1 LTKLTWVRWIECEA
15 HVREETNAFGMLDRK
30 PEKKGDGLEDQ
41 GVDGRIVVLCT
52 FKKQEYGAGSILI
65 L

>member
-1 LTKLTWVRWIECEA
+1 MDRMRGTCKRRDKCIWNVGWKTW
-15 HVREETNAFGMLDRK
+15 
-30 PEKKGDGLEDQ
+30 KKVDLGDQ
-41 GVDGRIVVLCT
+41 GVDGSIVVLCT